1 MSESSVRHVYV
12 TATFRR
18 SAKRASKHSPD
29 LGKQIRDAVELLE
42 ADMFAPSL
50 KSHKLRGDLQGCWA
64 CSVTYSIRIV
74 FEVGPPE
81 VIRGVEAETIT
92 LLTVG
97 THDEVY

>member
-42 ADMFAPSL
+42 ADMFAPVVEIPQAP
-50 KSHKLRGDLQGCWA
+50 RGSSRML
-64 CSVTYSIRIV
+64 
-74 FEVGPPE
+74 
-81 VIRGVEAETIT
+81 GV
-92 LLTVG
+92 
-97 THDEVY
+97 

>member
-1 MSESSVRHVYV
+1 MLWNFLKP
-12 TATFRR
+12 TCL
-18 SAKRASKHSPD
+18 P
-29 LGKQIRDAVELLE
+29 
-42 ADMFAPSL
+42 PSL

>member
-1 MSESSVRHVYV
+1 
-12 TATFRR
+12 
-18 SAKRASKHSPD
+18 
-29 LGKQIRDAVELLE
+29 
-42 ADMFAPSL
+42 
-50 KSHKLRGDLQGCWA
+50 
-64 CSVTYSIRIV
+64 V